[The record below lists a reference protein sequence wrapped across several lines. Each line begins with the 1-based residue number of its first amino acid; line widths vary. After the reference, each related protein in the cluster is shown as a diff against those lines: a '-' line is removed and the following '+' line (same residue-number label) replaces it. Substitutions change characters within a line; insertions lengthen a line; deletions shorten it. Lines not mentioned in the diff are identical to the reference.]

1 MFNDPAI
8 AGSWPNLIDRLDRAG
23 RPTAWARQA
32 PALAGLVSVADLPG
46 MVAEHVPPAH
56 ADEVIG
62 ALVRLAAADSADD
75 TDALLVLLHLLSGGV
90 HALATRLGHLSD
102 NILTLVVG
110 ELTCRI
116 RRYPWQRRTRAH
128 AKNLLL
134 DTKQALLRGELRAG
148 LPDQPAVVPVDPRD
162 PTFRRLDVPDA
173 ENDDVDIDVIDM
185 LLWAGEHGIAPLQ
198 DLQMLLDQERRR
210 GYGTATRHRVAND
223 LGINERT
230 VRRRRDRALTSLRD
244 ARWAYLATAA

>member
-8 AGSWPNLIDRLDRAG
+8 AGSWPILVERLDRSG
-23 RPTAWARQA
+23 RPAEWATQA
-32 PALAGLVSVADLPG
+32 PALTGLRSVGDLPA
-46 MVAEHVPPAH
+46 MVAEDAPAAR

-62 ALVRLAAADSADD
+62 ALVSLAAADGADD
-75 TDALLVLLHLLSGGV
+75 PDALMVLLHLLSGGI
-90 HALATRLGHLSD
+90 HALAAKLAHLAD
-102 NILTLVVG
+102 NILPLVVG

-116 RRYPWQRRTRAH
+116 RRYPWRRRNRAY

-148 LPDQPAVVPVDPRD
+148 LPGRPAVVLVDPHD
-162 PTFRRLDVPDA
+162 PAWRHLDATEQQNDDLDV
-173 ENDDVDIDVIDM
+173 VDM
-185 LLWAGEHGIAPLQ
+185 LLWAGGHGVAPLQ
-198 DLQMLLDQERRR
+198 DLLMLLDLERRR

-230 VRRRRDRALTSLRD
+230 VRRRRDRAIAALRQ
-244 ARWAYLATAA
+244 AAPTYLASVA